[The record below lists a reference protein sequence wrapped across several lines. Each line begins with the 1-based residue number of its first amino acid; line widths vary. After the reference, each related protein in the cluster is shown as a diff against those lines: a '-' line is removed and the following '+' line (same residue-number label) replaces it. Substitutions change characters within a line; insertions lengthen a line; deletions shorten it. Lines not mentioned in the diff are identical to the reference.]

1 VGVFCGVG
9 GVESQSETVW
19 RQADKYH
26 VPKIAFV
33 NKLDRIGADFFG
45 TVEEMRKKLK
55 ANPLVLQIPIG
66 ESDALT
72 GVVDL
77 LTLQKVE
84 WDDDTLGASFSVSD
98 LSPEMADAAAPHR
111 ERLVEAL
118 AEIDDEV
125 MEAYL
130 SETPLEVGLLKAAV
144 RKATVSL
151 KGVPVLCG
159 SALKNKGVQPLLDA
173 VADYLPSP
181 ADVPPIQGVR
191 PDTEETVSCP
201 PKDKAPLA
209 ALIFKVSMIEG
220 RKLSYARVYSGVL
233 KAGADV
239 YNPARQK
246 KEKVSRLLMMHAN
259 KRERV
264 DAAGAGSIVGIV
276 GLKDAT
282 TGDTLCT
289 AEAPVLLENIEIY
302 QPVISVAVEPK
313 TQSDQERFE
322 QVIEKFLSEDPTLKV
337 RTDEDTGQTI
347 LSGMGELHLE
357 VIVSRMIREYNCRVN
372 VGKPQ
377 VVYRES
383 IDAEAE
389 GRAVFDKDVA
399 GQRHFGEVALR
410 LVPLPRGQGVRF
422 RSEADPASI
431 PDIHLPSVEEGVR
444 ETLESGPLMGYP
456 VVDLEAVVTGGSFKE
471 SQASALAFKV
481 SAAMACREAL
491 ADARPYLLDPFMLVE
506 ATVPEAF
513 MGEVIGDLNARNGKI
528 ENIVHRSGAQVITAT
543 VPLAKMFGYST
554 DLRSATQGRGNFS
567 MHFARFDRA

>member
-1 VGVFCGVG
+1 
-9 GVESQSETVW
+9 
-19 RQADKYH
+19 
-26 VPKIAFV
+26 
-33 NKLDRIGADFFG
+33 
-45 TVEEMRKKLK
+45 
-55 ANPLVLQIPIG
+55 
-66 ESDALT
+66 
-72 GVVDL
+72 
-77 LTLQKVE
+77 
-84 WDDDTLGASFSVSD
+84 
-98 LSPEMADAAAPHR
+98 
-111 ERLVEAL
+111 
-118 AEIDDEV
+118 
-125 MEAYL
+125 
-130 SETPLEVGLLKAAV
+130 
-144 RKATVSL
+144 
-151 KGVPVLCG
+151 
-159 SALKNKGVQPLLDA
+159 
-173 VADYLPSP
+173 
-181 ADVPPIQGVR
+181 
-191 PDTEETVSCP
+191 
-201 PKDKAPLA
+201 
-209 ALIFKVSMIEG
+209 
-220 RKLSYARVYSGVL
+220 
-233 KAGADV
+233 
-239 YNPARQK
+239 
-246 KEKVSRLLMMHAN
+246 
-259 KRERV
+259 
-264 DAAGAGSIVGIV
+264 
-276 GLKDAT
+276 
-282 TGDTLCT
+282 
-289 AEAPVLLENIEIY
+289 
-302 QPVISVAVEPK
+302 
-313 TQSDQERFE
+313 
-322 QVIEKFLSEDPTLKV
+322 
-337 RTDEDTGQTI
+337 
-347 LSGMGELHLE
+347 MGELHLE